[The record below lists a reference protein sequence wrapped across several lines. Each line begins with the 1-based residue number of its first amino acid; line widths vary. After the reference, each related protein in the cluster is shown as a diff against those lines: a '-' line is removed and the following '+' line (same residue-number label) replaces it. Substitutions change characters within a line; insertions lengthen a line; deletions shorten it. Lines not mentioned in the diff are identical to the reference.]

1 MENNMTLQRLYNIA
15 QTGQTAEP
23 TAVDNIMAQYQP
35 KPKQEQGGF
44 WNGFKN
50 FAGSDVGRMLI
61 GGLGTAAAVG
71 LSGGSGKDALRYGLM
86 GAGSTM
92 QSIDSRNRYRDKL
105 MKEQQDRADKLAEA
119 EKLRQHQL
127 TMQANNIQANKDAAD
142 LEFERRMEAIREGRD
157 YAEQQKANDKQLKI
171 DAINSNPYLSDE
183 QKAWQISQI
192 DIPEFNNDAYYGSML
207 VRDPNNQE
215 ALTYFTNKA
224 KLNSIINPKTP
235 TSAFSQDLRTLTEDY
250 GMPVDK
256 ALDYLGKRSI
266 EQEIGLAGG
275 KAEAEARGKTPYTM
289 AIDNN
294 KSRNDLNNDITM
306 AGINH
311 KNNVAMEGL
320 KHNYNVAMEDQRHN
334 NAIAVADNKLKND
347 MSFETYKRNLPPE
360 KIIEAEYMA
369 QSLQKEGYDVTAGDI
384 LNVAYQKDVLGNANT
399 VASTNQTI
407 ANTDKTRAEIP
418 FIPQKM
424 ATDIAHTK
432 SQTAKNMYDINPVQP
447 GTVVNGVTLTGNKA
461 YDTEALKQKAKNES
475 EREKAEL
482 NREVAQRRNAEMMPR
497 VMQSIDRAYKALEDG
512 TGLGQ
517 FGGWA
522 FTTDKGGQNRADI
535 KNAQAQINTAMRGLL
550 SELGVGATE
559 MNSAAEANAYR
570 YVLAPDMSEGEIKRV
585 LDNFVADYTSGDLKQ
600 SLASWVGEN
609 GNSDSDLSSISTD
622 DLMGML

>member
-1 MENNMTLQRLYNIA
+1 MTLQRLYNIA

-35 KPKQEQGGF
+35 KQEGGF
-44 WNGFKN
+44 WNGLKN
-50 FAGSDVGRMLI
+50 FAGSNLGRMTLGGLTGAAI
-61 GGLGTAAAVG
+61 GGLTGRNVNEALLGGIAGATGAAKG
-71 LSGGSGKDALRYGLM
+71 I
-86 GAGSTM
+86 T
-92 QSIDSRNRYRDKL
+92 SRNQYFNNLAEKRQ
-105 MKEQQDRADKLAEA
+105 ERADRMAEA

-127 TMQANNIQANKDAAD
+127 TVQANTIQANKDAAE

-157 YAEQQKANDKQLKI
+157 YAEQQKTKNRQEKI

-207 VRDPNNQE
+207 VRDPNNQD
-215 ALTYFTNKA
+215 ALNYFTNKA

-235 TSAFSQDLRTLTEDY
+235 TSAFSQDLKTLTEDY
-250 GMPVDK
+250 GIPVDE
-256 ALDYLGKRSI
+256 ALDYLGKRSM

-294 KSRNDLNNDITM
+294 KSQNALSNDITM

-320 KHNYNVAMEDQRHN
+320 KHDYNVATEDQRHN

-347 MSFETYKRNLPPE
+347 MLFENYKRNLPPE
-360 KIIEAEYMA
+360 KIIEAGYIA
-369 QSLQKEGYDVTAGDI
+369 QSLQKDGYDVTAGDI
-384 LNVAYQKDVLGNANT
+384 LYQGYKKDVLGNANT
-399 VASTNQTI
+399 VANIGQTI
-407 ANTDKTRAEIP
+407 ASTDKTKAEIP
-418 FIPQKM
+418 FVPQKM
-424 ATDIAHTK
+424 TADIAYTK
-432 SQTAKNMYDINPVQP
+432 SQTAKNNFETGQQSQP
-447 GTVVNGVTLTGNKA
+447 GTVVNGVTLTGNKT

-482 NREVAQRRNAEMMPR
+482 KREVAQRRNAEMMPR
-497 VMQSIDRAYKALEDG
+497 VMQSINRAYKALEDG

-609 GNSDSDLSSISTD
+609 GNSDSNLSTISTD
-622 DLMGML
+622 DLVGML